1 LLAWRYFPLLL
12 GLLLKKG
19 TVKIGVWVGVKVR
32 VRVMVRVRVSVK
44 NVASQR
50 EAR

>member
-19 TVKIGVWVGVKVR
+19 TVKIGVWVRVRVR
-32 VRVMVRVRVSVK
+32 VRVMVRVRVSAK
-44 NVASQR
+44 NVASQKR
-50 EAR
+50 S